1 VALRVV
7 EEEPDALEMIDP
19 LLEKI
24 GRSGMASLTDKE
36 KARFLADDYVMSTE
50 LQKKGIKTL
59 VCNRSDFSRSNG
71 LRIRQEGLGE
81 DALQNN
87 KGTGGNLAAYTLLKN
102 A

>member
-1 VALRVV
+1 MTARDFSQL
-7 EEEPDALEMIDP
+7 DAR
-19 LLEKI
+19 
-24 GRSGMASLTDKE
+24 G
-36 KARFLADDYVMSTE
+36 KARFLADDYVMSSE

-59 VCNRSDFSRSNG
+59 VCNSPDFNRSNG

-87 KGTGGNLAAYTLLKN
+87 KGTGGNLAAYALLKN